1 MSNPDDLDDGL
12 AYDFDAEHEP
22 ISDAK
27 VDSPSSNVLQKRSI
41 EEDDDDVD
49 YTDGKKVERNSED
62 DSGRPVSKRQKKL
75 QKKSKLIEKR
85 KEESQ
90 YIVSQR
96 KAIPASSPEKIT
108 EYLTTL
114 IREKNPELSALE
126 LEELYFKKN
135 DFLSTEKF
143 DAERRLSNFP
153 AFIQKFS
160 VAPKKIV
167 FSMSNIRVADVYR
180 SLNGGKNC
188 VKLFSKSKLKDDIA
202 TVERLLADKPK
213 KSKNNRD
220 TLYFIVTPTRM
231 QKIIEATDL
240 LFQGKEKLDIILD
253 ASYLDPKDNTI
264 LSFENAA
271 VLCQVLKTFLNKK
284 SSVKILLY

>member
-1 MSNPDDLDDGL
+1 MSNPDDLEDGL
-12 AYDFDAEHEP
+12 VYDFDSEQEVG
-22 ISDAK
+22 IEG
-27 VDSPSSNVLQKRSI
+27 NGNNGLQKRPI
-41 EEDDDDVD
+41 QDDHEDEKEVKEASE
-49 YTDGKKVERNSED
+49 GESER
-62 DSGRPVSKRQKKL
+62 PMSKRQKKL
-75 QKKSKLIEKR
+75 QKKSKFIEKK

-96 KAIPASSPEKIT
+96 KSIPTSSPEKII
-108 EYLTTL
+108 EYLTAL
-114 IREKNPELSALE
+114 IREKNPDLSALE
-126 LEELYFKKN
+126 LEELYFKKK

-143 DAERRLSNFP
+143 DTERKLTDFS
-153 AFIQKFS
+153 AFMQKFS

-202 TVERLLADKPK
+202 TVERLLGDNSK
-213 KSKNNRD
+213 KSKSND
-220 TLYFIVTPTRM
+220 SFYFIATPTRM
-231 QKIIEATDL
+231 QKIIEETEL

-264 LSFENAA
+264 LSFENAV

>member
-12 AYDFDAEHEP
+12 AYDFDSEQEVGIEA
-22 ISDAK
+22 
-27 VDSPSSNVLQKRSI
+27 NGNNGLQKRPI
-41 EEDDDDVD
+41 QDDHEDEKEV
-49 YTDGKKVERNSED
+49 KVTSESESER
-62 DSGRPVSKRQKKL
+62 PMSKRQKKL
-75 QKKSKLIEKR
+75 QKKSKFIEKK

-96 KAIPASSPEKIT
+96 KSIPTSSPEKII
-108 EYLTTL
+108 EYLTAL
-114 IREKNPELSALE
+114 IREKNPDLSALE
-126 LEELYFKKN
+126 LEELYFKKK

-143 DAERRLSNFP
+143 DIERKLTDFS
-153 AFIQKFS
+153 AFMQKFS

-188 VKLFSKSKLKDDIA
+188 VKLFSKSKLKDDIT
-202 TVERLLADKPK
+202 TVERLLGDSSK
-213 KSKNNRD
+213 KSKNSNGSF
-220 TLYFIVTPTRM
+220 YFIATPTRM
-231 QKIIEATDL
+231 QKIIEETEL

-264 LSFENAA
+264 LSFENAV

>member
-12 AYDFDAEHEP
+12 VYDFDSQQEVEIEANGN
-22 ISDAK
+22 DG
-27 VDSPSSNVLQKRSI
+27 LQKRPI
-41 EEDDDDVD
+41 QDDDEDEKEVKE
-49 YTDGKKVERNSED
+49 TSEGESER
-62 DSGRPVSKRQKKL
+62 PMSKRQKKL
-75 QKKSKLIEKR
+75 QKKSKFIEKK

-96 KAIPASSPEKIT
+96 KSIPTSSPEKII
-108 EYLTTL
+108 EYLTAL
-114 IREKNPELSALE
+114 IREKNPDLSALE
-126 LEELYFKKN
+126 LEELYFKKK

-143 DAERRLSNFP
+143 DTERKLTDFSTFM
-153 AFIQKFS
+153 QKFS

-202 TVERLLADKPK
+202 TVERLLGDSSK
-213 KSKNNRD
+213 KSKNSND
-220 TLYFIVTPTRM
+220 SFYFIATPTRM
-231 QKIIEATDL
+231 QKIIEETEL

-264 LSFENAA
+264 LSFENAV

>member
-1 MSNPDDLDDGL
+1 MSNPDDLNDGL
-12 AYDFDAEHEP
+12 AYDFDSEQEAVL
-22 ISDAK
+22 DAQIG
-27 VDSPSSNVLQKRSI
+27 SSSSQTSQKRPL
-41 EEDDDDVD
+41 EDDVD
-49 YTDGKKVERNSED
+49 ETDGKKAERSSED
-62 DSGRPVSKRQKKL
+62 ESKRLMSKRQKKL
-75 QKKSKLIEKR
+75 QKKSKLIEKK

-90 YIVSQR
+90 YTVSQR
-96 KAIPASSPEKIT
+96 KAIPTSSPEKVVD
-108 EYLTTL
+108 YLTTL
-114 IREKNPELSALE
+114 IREKNPDLSVLE

-143 DAERRLSNFP
+143 DVERKLTNFP

-188 VKLFSKSKLKDDIA
+188 VKLFSKNKLKDDIL
-202 TVERLLADKPK
+202 TLDRLLGDGSR
-213 KSKNNRD
+213 KSKNSKD
-220 TLYFIVTPTRM
+220 SLYFIATPTRM
-231 QKIIEATDL
+231 QKLIEETDL

-264 LSFENAA
+264 LSFENAI
-271 VLCQVLKTFLNKK
+271 VLFQVLKTFLNKK
-284 SSVKILLY
+284 SSVKVLLY

>member
-12 AYDFDAEHEP
+12 VYDFDSQQEVEIEANGN
-22 ISDAK
+22 DG
-27 VDSPSSNVLQKRSI
+27 LQKRPI
-41 EEDDDDVD
+41 QDDDDEKEVKE
-49 YTDGKKVERNSED
+49 TSEGESER
-62 DSGRPVSKRQKKL
+62 PMSKRQKKL
-75 QKKSKLIEKR
+75 QKKSKFIEKK

-96 KAIPASSPEKIT
+96 KSIPTSSPEKII
-108 EYLTTL
+108 EYLTAL
-114 IREKNPELSALE
+114 IREKNPDLSALE
-126 LEELYFKKN
+126 LEELYFKKK

-143 DAERRLSNFP
+143 DTERKLTDFSTFM
-153 AFIQKFS
+153 QKFS

-202 TVERLLADKPK
+202 TVERLLGDSSK
-213 KSKNNRD
+213 KSKNSND
-220 TLYFIVTPTRM
+220 SFYFIATPTRM
-231 QKIIEATDL
+231 QKIIEETEL

-264 LSFENAA
+264 LSFENAV